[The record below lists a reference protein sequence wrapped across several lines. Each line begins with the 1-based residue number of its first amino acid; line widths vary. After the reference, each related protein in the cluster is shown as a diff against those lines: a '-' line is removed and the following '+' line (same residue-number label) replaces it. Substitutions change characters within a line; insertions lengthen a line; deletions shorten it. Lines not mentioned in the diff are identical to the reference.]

1 MIRAMRRR
9 LILLGL
15 IALFAAVRAIGA
27 ETGGLKLDVMGEAS
41 AGTKAMADVYGEGGN
56 KVGQVAPGQTVQLA
70 PGTYK
75 LVLPIVGGKI
85 VKDGIKVEAG
95 RIHTVLVTNV
105 AILKV
110 SVKDRTGKDPGF
122 GVTVTDTNPPHEKLA
137 EFISGDVILIAPSQ
151 VDVKVDAPPQG
162 YYWHGVELPP
172 GRRAEL
178 KLGEVVPAELIVQP
192 VLANQPLDNQTR
204 VVVYKAGTQSQA
216 AASDPGPEH
225 RFRLDPG
232 DYDVYVE
239 NRYGKG
245 LPYVLDRGIHLDSGQ
260 KLTRK
265 VALDAQAKSGGQI
278 TELPGA
284 APAR

>member
-1 MIRAMRRR
+1 MRVRLALVEFIAM
-9 LILLGL
+9 
-15 IALFAAVRAIGA
+15 FAAICALGA
-27 ETGGLKLDVMGEAS
+27 ETGGIKLDVMGEAS
-41 AGTKAMADVYGEGGN
+41 AGVKTPADIYGEGGK
-56 KVGQVAPGQTVQLA
+56 KVAQVLPGQTAALA

-75 LVLPIVGGKI
+75 LVLPIIGGKI
-85 VKDGIKVEAG
+85 TKDDIKVEAG
-95 RIHTVLVTNV
+95 RTHTVLITNV

-110 SVKDRTGKDPGF
+110 SVKDRYGKDPGY
-122 GVTVTDTNPPHEKLA
+122 GVTVTDTNPPHQKLA

-162 YYWHGVELPP
+162 YYWHAVELPP
-172 GRRAEL
+172 GRRADL
-178 KLGEVVPAELIVQP
+178 HLGEVVPAELIVQP
-192 VLANQPLDNQTR
+192 VLGAQPLDNQTR
-204 VVVYKAGTQSQA
+204 VVVYKTGTQNQV

-225 RFRLDPG
+225 HFRLDPG

-245 LPYVLDRGIHLDSGQ
+245 QPYTLDRGIHLDSGQ
-260 KLTRK
+260 TVTRK
-265 VALDAQAKSGGQI
+265 VSLDAQSKGGGQI

>member
-1 MIRAMRRR
+1 MRRR
-9 LILLGL
+9 LMMLGFL
-15 IALFAAVRAIGA
+15 VLFAAVRAIGA
-27 ETGGLKLDVMGEAS
+27 ETGGIKLDVMGEAS
-41 AGTKAMADVYGEGGN
+41 AGTKALADIYGASGA
-56 KVGQVAPGQTVQLA
+56 KVAQVAPGQTVALA

-85 VKDGIKVEAG
+85 IKDDIRVEAG
-95 RIHTVLVTNV
+95 RTHTVLITNV

-110 SVKDRTGKDPGF
+110 SVRDRSGKDPGF
-122 GVTVTDTNPPHEKLA
+122 GVTVTDTNPPHQKLA

-162 YYWHGVELPP
+162 YYWHAVELPP

-178 KLGEVVPAELIVQP
+178 HLGEVVPAELIVQP
-192 VLANQPLDNQTR
+192 VLASAQLDNQTR
-204 VVVYKAGTQSQA
+204 VVVYHAGTQKQV

-239 NRYGKG
+239 NRYGQGK
-245 LPYVLDRGIHLDSGQ
+245 PYTMDRGIHLDSGATV
-260 KLTRK
+260 TRK
-265 VALDAQAKSGGQI
+265 VPLDAEAKIGGRI
-278 TELPGA
+278 TELPGT
-284 APAR
+284 APRP

>member
-1 MIRAMRRR
+1 MIRAMRVR
-9 LILLGL
+9 LVLLGL

-41 AGTKAMADVYGEGGN
+41 AGTKASADVYGEGGK
-56 KVGQVAPGQTVQLA
+56 KVGQVAPGQTVPLA
-70 PGTYK
+70 PGTYR

-85 VKDGIKVEAG
+85 TKEGVKVEAG
-95 RIHTVLVTNV
+95 RTHTVLITNV

-122 GVTVTDTNPPHEKLA
+122 GVTVTDTNPPHQKLA

-162 YYWHGVELPP
+162 YYWHAVELPP

-192 VLANQPLDNQTR
+192 VLASAPLDNQTR
-204 VVVYKAGTQSQA
+204 VVVYKAGTQSQV

-245 LPYVLDRGIHLDSGQ
+245 QPYVLDRGIHLDSGQ

-265 VALDAQAKSGGQI
+265 VPLDGQSKGGS
-278 TELPGA
+278 
-284 APAR
+284 

>member
-1 MIRAMRRR
+1 MIRAMRVW
-9 LILLGL
+9 LVLLGF

-41 AGTKAMADVYGEGGN
+41 AGTKASADVYGEGGR
-56 KVGQVAPGQTVQLA
+56 KVGQVAPGQTVALA
-70 PGTYK
+70 PGTYR
-75 LVLPIVGGKI
+75 LVLPIVGGK
-85 VKDGIKVEAG
+85 VTKDGLKVEAG
-95 RIHTVLVTNV
+95 RTHTVFITTV

-122 GVTVTDTNPPHEKLA
+122 GVTVTDTNPPHQKLA

-151 VDVKVDAPPQG
+151 IDVKVDAPPQG
-162 YYWHGVELPP
+162 YYWHAVELPP

-178 KLGEVVPAELIVQP
+178 HLGEVVPAELIVQP
-192 VLANQPLDNQTR
+192 VLATLPLDNQTR
-204 VVVYKAGTQSQA
+204 VLVYKAGTQSQV

-245 LPYVLDRGIHLDSGQ
+245 QPYALDRGIHLDSGQ
-260 KLTRK
+260 KMARK
-265 VALDAQAKSGGQI
+265 VPLDGQSKGGS
-278 TELPGA
+278 
-284 APAR
+284 

>member
-1 MIRAMRRR
+1 MRRR
-9 LILLGL
+9 VILLGFMMM
-15 IALFAAVRAIGA
+15 FAAIRAIGA

-41 AGTKAMADVYGEGGN
+41 AGAKAVADIYEGGGR
-56 KVGQVAPGQTVQLA
+56 KVAQVAPGQTVALA

-85 VKDGIKVEAG
+85 TKDSIRIEAG
-95 RIHTVLVTNV
+95 RTHTVLITTV

-122 GVTVTDTNPPHEKLA
+122 GVTVTDTNPPHAKMA

-162 YYWHGVELPP
+162 YYWHAVELPP

-192 VLANQPLDNQTR
+192 VLASTPLDNQTR
-204 VVVYKAGTQSQA
+204 VVVYQAGTQKQV

-225 RFRLDPG
+225 RFHIDPG

-239 NRYGKG
+239 NRYGQGK
-245 LPYVLDRGIHLDSGQ
+245 PYTMDRGIHLDSGQ
-260 KLTRK
+260 KMTRK
-265 VALDAQAKSGGQI
+265 VALDGQAKTGN
-278 TELPGA
+278 
-284 APAR
+284 